1 MKPLDREVLLR
12 KRQQLLRELDSIH
25 AVLSNSGNGAS
36 GGGRKKKSPRFA
48 NLSPGKAVRKLLV
61 EEGRVSSRER
71 IVQELLDGGAAVGSK
86 HAEQNIRRAI
96 DVNVE
101 LGLLVETSGM
111 IGLPEWQA
119 PRAHS
124 PQVKDGRVR
133 LVLQKMHLDID
144 APLSIGALA
153 ESVRLSPSRLSHLF
167 RSELS
172 MSPAQYLKRIRI
184 FVAGNMLKKTR
195 LSQKEILAATGIT
208 DRSHFTRHFKRIYG
222 ESPSQFRVN
231 LKTRKN
237 RHQIA
242 ETATRFFE
250 K

>member
-1 MKPLDREVLLR
+1 MKPLDRESLLR

-25 AVLSNSGNGAS
+25 AVLSTTAGPGS
-36 GGGRKKKSPRFA
+36 GGRKKKSPRFA

-61 EEGRVSSRER
+61 EEARPSSRER
-71 IVQELLDGGAAVGSK
+71 IIQELVEGGAAVGSK

-96 DVNVE
+96 EVNVE

-111 IGLPEWQA
+111 IGLPEWHAA
-119 PRAHS
+119 PRLQS
-124 PQVKDGRVR
+124 PNVKDGRVR

-144 APLSIGALA
+144 SPLSIGALA

-167 RSELS
+167 RSELE

-184 FVAGNMLKKTR
+184 FVAGNMLRKTR

-222 ESPSQFRVN
+222 ESPSQFRVSP
-231 LKTRKN
+231 KKRKN

-242 ETATRFFE
+242 ETATRFFG